1 MKAIPE
7 IVGRDEFDAL
17 VIRTNYDDEA
27 AWQAV
32 VADLA
37 QSWCDIGEFEASVHL
52 IDDPAWADLGPDEVL
67 NAARRDENLSVVFLA
82 DRVTMRSVHRALL
95 ALHIT
100 DEEDEDLDPMYY
112 EALIASPPPR
122 GFRTVPVGVHD
133 VHANLSIGNMDFA
146 EFAKAAFADPDRI
159 YRSF

>member
-1 MKAIPE
+1 MKAMPE

-32 VADLA
+32 AAYLA
-37 QSWCDIGEFEASVHL
+37 QPWGDDGEFEASVHL
-52 IDDPAWADLGPDEVL
+52 IDDPAWADLSPDEVL
-67 NAARRDENLSVVFLA
+67 NQVRRDENLSVVFLA
-82 DRVTMRSVHRALL
+82 DRVTMQSVPRALL
-95 ALHIT
+95 ALDT
-100 DEEDEDLDPMYY
+100 TEDEDEDLDPMCYQ
-112 EALIASPPPR
+112 ELIGFPPPR
-122 GFRTVPVGVHD
+122 EFRTVPVGVHD

-146 EFAKAAFADPDRI
+146 EFAEAAFADPDRI